1 MYASVQSEAV
11 FCLFSFAAG
20 AICAFLY
27 DLIRISRR
35 IVAVNTSAMGI
46 QDILFLVAAAVIIYT
61 AAYLKNGGEVRLWGF
76 FCAVLGGAAYAFVVR
91 NRFVNLGTTLL
102 KWLIN
107 GILWL
112 IKAVTLPLRLL
123 LRAVKK
129 PVEIIAWYTG
139 RGLTR
144 AKRIAAN
151 GKNRA
156 VMRLRAARF
165 MLRKK

>member
-1 MYASVQSEAV
+1 M
-11 FCLFSFAAG
+11 
-20 AICAFLY
+20 
-27 DLIRISRR
+27 
-35 IVAVNTSAMGI
+35 
-46 QDILFLVAAAVIIYT
+46 
-61 AAYLKNGGEVRLWGF
+61 
-76 FCAVLGGAAYAFVVR
+76 LGGAAYVFVVR

-144 AKRIAAN
+144 AKRIAAS